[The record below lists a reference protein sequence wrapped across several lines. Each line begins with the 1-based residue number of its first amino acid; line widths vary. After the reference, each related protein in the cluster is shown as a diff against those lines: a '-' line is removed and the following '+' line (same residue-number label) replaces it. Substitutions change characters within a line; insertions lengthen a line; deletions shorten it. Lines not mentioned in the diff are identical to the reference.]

1 MTRPQ
6 WHRSAWSWLRN
17 SAAALAIITSLIGCG
32 VELGRAGAAFS
43 QLAVKVSAMG
53 KELRAVRATLNSLA
67 AQTCSKCTLPADP
80 PKKDRGL

>member
-1 MTRPQ
+1 MTHPK
-6 WHRSAWSWLRN
+6 WHRSLWTWLRN

-53 KELRAVRATLNSLA
+53 KELRAVRSTLNALA
-67 AQTCSKCTLPADP
+67 ARTCAKCALPADP
-80 PKKDRGL
+80 PKQDRGL